1 MLGKHKASVV
11 RLGAKGSVKQNR
23 GKIYVLPRE
32 VLQTIKENPIKKI
45 GRKRFI
51 ARSQQR
57 S

>member
-32 VLQTIKENPIKKI
+32 ALQTIKENPIKKI